1 MTRQKAIEKLILISA
16 VVSVA
21 AVCLITIFI
30 IMRGVPAISRTGLF
44 SFLFSSRW
52 APGNG
57 NYGVLAL
64 ILGTLSVTLGALVL
78 AIPTGICL
86 SILISELL
94 RGKSANIFKSGV
106 QILAGIPSVVYGFFG
121 VEIIIPIIRKFAVA
135 LNPNNQTT
143 GFSVLAGAIVL
154 AIMILPTIVS
164 ISSNSISSVPR
175 SYKEASLA
183 LGADNRETITK
194 VLLPAAKSGII
205 SSIILA
211 MGRAIGETMAVLL
224 ITGNVAQIPH
234 GLTSPVATMTGV
246 IAMEMNYA
254 TKQHQEALF
263 AIGIVLFVIIVILNG
278 FAQIIVKKLG
288 GASK

>member
-86 SILISELL
+86 SILISEML

>member
-86 SILISELL
+86 SILISEML

-121 VEIIIPIIRKFAVA
+121 VEIIIPIIRKFAIA

>member
-30 IMRGVPAISRTGLF
+30 IMRGLPAISRTGLF

-57 NYGVLAL
+57 NYGILAL

-86 SILISELL
+86 SILIAEML
-94 RGKSANIFKSGV
+94 RGKSANIFKSGI

-175 SYKEASLA
+175 RYKEASLA